1 MTRFAPAS
9 LRLRPAG
16 EVRTEPATSGAE
28 PAQQQGE
35 RNDNT
40 QEDPNDMKRT
50 MAATFAAVSLLA
62 AACGGSTSTSP
73 AASSAASAAP
83 SAPAAEASPSA
94 SADTTCAGGK
104 TAKITFWHTYNTD
117 GPENK
122 QLTGVVIPAF
132 ERKCPNITV
141 DAVVMPYDGLHD
153 NLVTAVA
160 GGGLPDVMRM
170 DIIWT
175 PEFAKLGALTALDA
189 MPGFDQLKSS
199 VFPGPLATNVY
210 QGKYYGLPLD
220 TNTQVLVYNKA
231 LVPNAPTT
239 LDEVRAAAEAL
250 KGQKD
255 KWGLAL
261 GGDGPWNVFPWF
273 WTAGGQVT
281 SDDYSKATGYLDS
294 EASVT
299 ALQWLVDMQNDG
311 LLGPSST
318 GKKPDSWGG
327 FKGGNYGMVSDG
339 PWFFPIIGQPMGPD
353 VVGVPMPTGPG
364 GSVSVVG
371 GENLVTFASSPNQE
385 ADWAFSQFML
395 SDEAQQAMA
404 TVGQI
409 PASRSAAASV
419 AVTSVPYL
427 APFMT
432 QLETARPRTV
442 TPAWPQVDK
451 ILTDAFDAA
460 LRGTKTASQALHDAA
475 AEIDPL
481 LAQ

>member
-1 MTRFAPAS
+1 
-9 LRLRPAG
+9 
-16 EVRTEPATSGAE
+16 
-28 PAQQQGE
+28 
-35 RNDNT
+35 
-40 QEDPNDMKRT
+40 MKRSLV
-50 MAATFAAVSLLA
+50 ATLAVVSLVA
-62 AACGGSTSTSP
+62 AACGSSASP
-73 AASSAASAAP
+73 SPSASSATGSSAAP
-83 SAPAAEASPSA
+83 APSSGTGASPSA
-94 SADTTCAGGK
+94 DTACAGGK
-104 TAKITFWHTYNTD
+104 TATITFWHTYNTD
-117 GPENK
+117 GQENK

-141 DAVVMPYDGLHD
+141 TAVVMPYDGLHD
-153 NLVTAVA
+153 QLVTAVA

-175 PEFAKLGALTALDA
+175 PEFAKLGALSEVDQL
-189 MPGFDQLKSS
+189 PGFDQLKNA
-199 VFPGPLATNVY
+199 VFPGPLATNIY

-231 LVPNAPTT
+231 LVPNAPKT
-239 LDEVRAAAEAL
+239 LDDVRAAAMAL

-261 GGDGPWNVFPWF
+261 GGDGPWNIFPWF

-281 SDDYSKATGYLDS
+281 SDDYSKATGFLDS
-294 EASVT
+294 DASVK
-299 ALQWLVDMQNDG
+299 ALQWIVDMQNDG
-311 LLGPSST
+311 LLGPSSI

-327 FKGGNYGMVSDG
+327 FKGGNYGMLSDG
-339 PWFFPIIGQPMGPD
+339 PWFFPIIGLAMGPN
-353 VVGVPMPTGPG
+353 VAAAPMPTGPG
-364 GSVSVVG
+364 GSISVVG
-371 GENLVTFASSPNQE
+371 GENLVTFASSPNQD

-409 PASRSAAASV
+409 PASRSAAAST

-427 APFMT
+427 AAFMT
-432 QLETARPRTV
+432 QLETAKPRTV
-442 TPAWPQVDK
+442 TPAWPKLDK